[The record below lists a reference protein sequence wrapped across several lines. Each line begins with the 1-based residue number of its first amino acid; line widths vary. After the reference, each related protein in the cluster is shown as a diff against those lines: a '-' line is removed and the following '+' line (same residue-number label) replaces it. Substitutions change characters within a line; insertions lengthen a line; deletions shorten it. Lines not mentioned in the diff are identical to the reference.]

1 MYRQGDVLLVPIDKL
16 PSHRGTPQ
24 ERDRQGRII
33 LAEGEVTGH
42 AHAIVADGARLY
54 GENLGRRFLQVLDEG
69 GVDLT
74 HEEHA
79 TIHLPRGRY
88 RVIRQ
93 RQWLYDTSPTGLG
106 RTRWV
111 MD

>member
-16 PSHRGTPQ
+16 PANKGPVQLRD
-24 ERDRQGRII
+24 ERCRIV

-42 AHAIVADGARLY
+42 AHGITHDGARLY
-54 GENLGRRFLQVLDEG
+54 GEDLARRFLQVLDRG

-93 RQWLYDTSPTGLG
+93 RQWVYDTNLTHRG
-106 RTRWV
+106 RARWV

>member
-1 MYRQGDVLLVPIDKL
+1 MYRQGDVLLVPINKL
-16 PSHRGTPQ
+16 PTNSGPVQTRD
-24 ERDRQGRII
+24 ERCRII
-33 LAEGEVTGH
+33 LAEGEATGH
-42 AHAIVADGARLY
+42 AHAIDDVRARLL
-54 GENLGRRFLQVLDEG
+54 GEDIGRRFLEVLAEG

-79 TIHLPRGRY
+79 TIHLPKGGY

-93 RQWLYDTSPTGLG
+93 RQWFYEPN
-106 RTRWV
+106 RTVGGHSKWV